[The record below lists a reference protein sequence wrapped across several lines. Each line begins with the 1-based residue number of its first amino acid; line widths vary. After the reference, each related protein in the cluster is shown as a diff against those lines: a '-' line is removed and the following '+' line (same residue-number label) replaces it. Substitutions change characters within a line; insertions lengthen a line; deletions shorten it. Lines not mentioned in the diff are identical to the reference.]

1 MQFRPSLSLA
11 TVAGTLLAALAA
23 APAHAGD
30 VYWSVGVQAA
40 PGVTV
45 QVGSA
50 PRVVAQQPPVIVQ
63 HPPVVVHRPVVVAQP
78 PVVVVQPAPV
88 VYVKPGHRHWDRRD
102 HRHHHHGQPQVVYV
116 VPRGHAVAPV
126 NYSQG
131 PDYGHRY

>member
-1 MQFRPSLSLA
+1 MLFRQSLSIA
-11 TVAGTLLAALAA
+11 SAAGALLAALAA
-23 APAHAGD
+23 VPAHASD

-50 PRVVAQQPPVIVQ
+50 PRVVVQHPPVIVHQ
-63 HPPVVVHRPVVVAQP
+63 RPVVVHRPVVVAQP
-78 PVVVVQPAPV
+78 PVVVVQQAPV

-102 HRHHHHGQPQVVYV
+102 HRHHHGHPQVVYV
-116 VPRGHAVAPV
+116 VPRGHGVAPV
-126 NYSQG
+126 AYSQG

>member
-1 MQFRPSLSLA
+1 MLFRQSLSI
-11 TVAGTLLAALAA
+11 AGAAGALLAALAA
-23 APAHAGD
+23 VPAHASD

-50 PRVVAQQPPVIVQ
+50 PRVVVQ
-63 HPPVVVHRPVVVAQP
+63 HPPVIVHQR
-78 PVVVVQPAPV
+78 PVVVVQQAPV

-102 HRHHHHGQPQVVYV
+102 HRHNHGQPQVVYV
-116 VPRGHAVAPV
+116 VPRGHGVAPV
-126 NYSQG
+126 AYSQG

>member
-1 MQFRPSLSLA
+1 MLFRQSLSI
-11 TVAGTLLAALAA
+11 AGAAGALLAALAA
-23 APAHAGD
+23 VPAHASD

-50 PRVVAQQPPVIVQ
+50 PRVVVQQ
-63 HPPVVVHRPVVVAQP
+63 
-78 PVVVVQPAPV
+78 APV

-102 HRHHHHGQPQVVYV
+102 HRHHHGQPQVVYV
-116 VPRGHAVAPV
+116 VPRGHGVAPV
-126 NYSQG
+126 AYSQG